1 MPFKSLV
8 YRACLS
14 FLVMC
19 CFLGAGQAYAQEWCR
34 ADFFFTYLDSTTV
47 HFYNNSTEYDTCT
60 WSYGQGELVRKTYN
74 SITVDLPSGSGTMC
88 LAILDEAGCTDTLC
102 LDIYPGAPGEVC
114 TITDCVWPG
123 DANGDWRANH
133 FDVLHIGMGY
143 GKQGPPRTYY
153 PVPDDSLAWRPSHA
167 EDWDSYIGVVNYK
180 HLDCDGNGWINAD
193 DLEAVAKNYRPDQQY
208 VSEDTPDAPPV
219 ELVLDETVFFL
230 DPEAIDDSV
239 VVTGKVYLGSQEMP
253 VDHMYGLALS
263 VRYDTTFVRN
273 GTATL
278 NYISSSFLGE
288 DAPLLDFSFNLD
300 NRFSVGRTD
309 YALSRTKRLG
319 SSGHG
324 AVATFSLVIEG
335 DIIGGREFNDIN
347 VRMEKIKAVDSLGR
361 EIPLNLV
368 NDELTVFV
376 VSDDITSTRAPQ
388 SETTFAIFPNP
399 SEGFVFFRASEA
411 DWSLVEIFDVH
422 GRRVLREPVRN
433 QLQTLDIA
441 GLPGGTYL
449 VRAWKKDG
457 SWSSQVLVRR

>member
-1 MPFKSLV
+1 MHSPGFV
-8 YRACLS
+8 IRACVFVS
-14 FLVMC
+14 AMC
-19 CFLGAGQAYAQEWCR
+19 GLFGASQSYAQESCR
-34 ADFFFTYLDSTTV
+34 ADFFFTYLDSTTI
-47 HFYNNSTEYDTCT
+47 HFYNNSTDYDTCT
-60 WSYGQGELVRKTYN
+60 WSYGEGELVRQTNN
-74 SITVDLPSGSGTMC
+74 SITVRLPEGKGHMC
-88 LAILDEAGCTDTLC
+88 LTILDEEGCTDELC
-102 LDIYPGAPGEVC
+102 LDIYPGGPGEVC

-133 FDVLHIGMGY
+133 FDVLYIGMGY
-143 GKQGPPRTYY
+143 GEQGPPRAYF
-153 PVPDDSLAWRPSHA
+153 PIPEDSLAWRPSHA
-167 EDWDSYIGVVNYK
+167 EDWGNWVGVVNYK
-180 HLDCDGNGWINAD
+180 HIDCDGNGWINAD

-208 VSEDTPDAPPV
+208 ISEEAPEAPPI

-239 VVTGKVYLGSQEMP
+239 VVTGQLFLGSPDNP
-253 VDHMYGLALS
+253 VENIYGLALS

-273 GTATL
+273 GTAKL
-278 NYISSSFLGE
+278 EYMGNSFFSEE
-288 DAPLLDFSFNLD
+288 DPLLDFSFNLD

-309 YALSRTKRLG
+309 YALTRTKRLG
-319 SSGHG
+319 RSGHG
-324 AVATFSLVIEG
+324 AIATFSLVIEG
-335 DIIGGREFNDIN
+335 DIIGGREFNDMN

-388 SETTFAIFPNP
+388 SETSFAIFPNP
-399 SEGFVFFRASEA
+399 SDEHVYIRLMEP
-411 DWSLVEIFDVH
+411 DWSLIEVFDIH

-433 QLQTLDIA
+433 QLQHILVD